1 MNKQMIRYVLGM
13 VLLIE
18 GCLMLLPLA
27 VSLIYGEST
36 WLYFLMTIGMCGVLG
51 GLMVLWKPKR
61 RALFPKDGFVI
72 AALTWIVISL
82 VGAVPFWISSQ
93 IPRYIDALFETVS
106 GFTTTGSSILTRVED
121 LNKGMLFW
129 RSFSHW
135 IGGMGI
141 LVFMLALLPARGGST
156 IHILRAESPGPAVGK
171 VIPKIKD
178 SSRITYLIYL
188 FLTAVLVG
196 LYCAGG
202 LPLFDSLC
210 IAFGTAGTGG
220 FGVLS
225 SSCATYSP
233 YIQTVTTIFMLLFGV
248 NFSVYFLLITR
259 KFKSALTSS
268 ELWTYLGIFALAV
281 LAISLNV
288 SKSFP
293 TYGQAV
299 HHTAFT
305 VSSIMTT
312 TGYATVDFNLWP
324 EFSRVILC
332 ILMVVGACAGSTG
345 GGFKVSRVV
354 ILARYAKNE
363 MQKLVHPRTVKVD
376 GKVVSSETVHSVLLY
391 TLFYVL
397 VVMVSVLLV
406 SLDNQDASTTVTSVL
421 ATVNNIGPGLN
432 AVGPTASYAALSD
445 LSKAVL
451 CFDMLAGRLEIF
463 PMLVLLLPGTWTK
476 K

>member
-1 MNKQMIRYVLGM
+1 M
-13 VLLIE
+13 
-18 GCLMLLPLA
+18 
-27 VSLIYGEST
+27 
-36 WLYFLMTIGMCGVLG
+36 
-51 GLMVLWKPKR
+51 
-61 RALFPKDGFVI
+61 
-72 AALTWIVISL
+72 
-82 VGAVPFWISSQ
+82 
-93 IPRYIDALFETVS
+93 
-106 GFTTTGSSILTRVED
+106 
-121 LNKGMLFW
+121 
-129 RSFSHW
+129 
-135 IGGMGI
+135 
-141 LVFMLALLPARGGST
+141 
-156 IHILRAESPGPAVGK
+156 
-171 VIPKIKD
+171 
-178 SSRITYLIYL
+178 
-188 FLTAVLVG
+188 
-196 LYCAGG
+196 
-202 LPLFDSLC
+202 
-210 IAFGTAGTGG
+210 
-220 FGVLS
+220 LS

-363 MQKLVHPRTVKVD
+363 MQKLVHPRTVKVVKVDGKVVKVD